1 MVVEDCAGVGG
12 RGVLSEA
19 GGKKCS
25 LKTKLQWW
33 RIGMWKV
40 VGGLAWAEGGLFSWW
55 SPMVRVFSRVDIV
68 LGDPACAGTL
78 DSGLCSKGGDQR
90 QSDRRIIFS
99 TGMETNDL
107 SFDTGETHDYAKPA

>member
-40 VGGLAWAEGGLFSWW
+40 VGGLAWARRGFVFVVVTHGEGFFEG
-55 SPMVRVFSRVDIV
+55 
-68 LGDPACAGTL
+68 
-78 DSGLCSKGGDQR
+78 
-90 QSDRRIIFS
+90 
-99 TGMETNDL
+99 
-107 SFDTGETHDYAKPA
+107 